1 MIRLFVLGFIT
12 LSLAA
17 LNLAARA
24 QPAGTASAPPL
35 RQTLSLDEGW
45 RFHLGDIARDSF
57 AGGQG
62 VNLYAPDIT
71 YHGAKAGSVW
81 GAAARGYD
89 DKGWKLVDLPHDWV
103 VEQPF
108 DEKALKQQGYRPRG
122 IAWYRRTFKL
132 PASDR
137 GKNIELQFD
146 GVATHSTVY
155 FNGSEVHHN
164 WSGYASF
171 QINVTPMVRYG
182 DDINTVAVRVDAED
196 TEGWWYEGGGIY
208 RHTWLVKRSPVHI
221 ATDGVYANPVK
232 AANGTWVIPAEVTL
246 ANTGPEAASA
256 SVDVGVFDA
265 TGRRV
270 ASARSAPVSI
280 PPQGDAVAKVA
291 VSVAAPQLWSVERP
305 NLYTVRTTVLRNNK
319 PVDAVDTASGFRTI
333 RFDAQKGFF
342 LNDQP
347 LKLQGTSNHQDHAGV
362 GVAVPD
368 SIWDFRIRK
377 LKEMG
382 SNAYRTAHNP
392 PSRELLD
399 AADRQGMLVMDETRH
414 FNASAEYLK
423 QLQWLVRR
431 DRNHPSVILWSLFN
445 EEGLEVNEEGMEIA
459 RVMNAVV
466 KQLDTTR
473 PTTGAQNKG
482 QLGPDGKV
490 NPNNAAL
497 TVDVVGINYQ
507 TDEYDKIRAAYPDK
521 PIVSTEDT
529 SQVMTRGEY
538 TTDWSKV
545 VASYDDVFPGW
556 AKTSSARNSW
566 EAISMQPSFAGGFSW
581 TGFSYR
587 GEPTPYGWPSASS
600 HFGALDLCGFPKT
613 EFYVRQ
619 ALWVK
624 DKPVL
629 TLVPHWNWPGKEGQ
643 SIKVLALTNSD
654 TVALSLNGRLVGEKK
669 VDRFQMVE
677 WQVPYAPGRL
687 EAVAKKNGREVA
699 RFAVE
704 TTSEPVALRLTPD
717 RQALA
722 GDGRDA
728 VPVTVEVVDAQGRPV
743 PTANLPVAL
752 ELSGPGT
759 NIGVGNG
766 DPNSHEPEKGGRVT
780 IYNGL
785 AQVILQSQRA
795 GSGSLVLRATSG
807 SLKPAETTINVRAVP
822 ALPSVPVV
830 AQ

>member
-1 MIRLFVLGFIT
+1 MT

-17 LNLAARA
+17 TSPGMCA
-24 QPAGTASAPPL
+24 PFAGTASPESL

-45 RFHLGDIARDSF
+45 RFHLGDVARDSF

-62 VNLYAPDIT
+62 VNLYGPDIT
-71 YHGAKAGSVW
+71 YHGAKAGSAW

-89 DKGWKLVDLPHDWV
+89 DKAWKVVDLPHDWV

-122 IAWYRRTFKL
+122 IAWYRRTFTL

-146 GVATHSTVY
+146 GVATHCTVY
-155 FNGSEVHHN
+155 FNGTEVHHS

-171 QINVTPMVRYG
+171 QIDVTPMARYG
-182 DDINTVAVRVDAED
+182 GDAVNTIAVRVDAED
-196 TEGWWYEGGGIY
+196 MEGWWYEGGGIY

-232 AANGTWVIPAEVTL
+232 AADGRWTIPAEVTL
-246 ANTGPEAASA
+246 ANTGPAAASA
-256 SVDVGVFDA
+256 TVDVAVFDA
-265 TGRRV
+265 AGRRI
-270 ASARSAPVSI
+270 AGERANPVSI
-280 PPQGDAVAKVA
+280 VAEGDAVAKVA
-291 VSVAAPQLWSVERP
+291 VPVAAPQLWSVESP
-305 NLYTVRTTVLRNNK
+305 HLYTVRTTVLRAGR
-319 PVDAVDTASGFRTI
+319 PVDAVDTTVGFRTI
-333 RFDAQKGFF
+333 RFDARKGFF
-342 LNDQP
+342 LNGQP
-347 LKLQGTSNHQDHAGV
+347 LKLKGTSNHQDHAGV

-368 SIWDFRIRK
+368 SIWDFRLRK

-392 PSRELLD
+392 PAKELLD
-399 AADRQGMLVMDETRH
+399 AADRLGMLVMDETRH
-414 FNASAEYLK
+414 FNASPEYLK

-482 QLGPDGKV
+482 QLGPDGKA
-490 NPNNAAL
+490 NPQNAAQSL
-497 TVDVVGINYQ
+497 DVVGINYQ
-507 TDEYDKIRAAYPDK
+507 AGDYDRIRAAYPDK

-538 TTDWSKV
+538 STDWSKV

-556 AKTSSARNSW
+556 AATSSARNAW
-566 EAISMQPSFAGGFSW
+566 EAISRQSSFAGGFSW
-581 TGFSYR
+581 TGFAYR

-613 EFYVRQ
+613 EFFVRQ
-619 ALWVK
+619 ALWVT

-629 TLVPHWNWPGKEGQ
+629 TLVPHWNWSGQ
-643 SIKVLALTNSD
+643 NGRKIKVLAATNAD
-654 TVALSLNGRLVGEKK
+654 TVALYLNGKLIGEKK
-669 VDRFQMVE
+669 VDPFQMVT

-687 EAVAKKNGREVA
+687 EAVGKKNGREVA
-699 RFAVE
+699 RFAEE
-704 TTSEPVALRLTPD
+704 TTGEPVALRLTPD
-717 RQALA
+717 RMAIA

-728 VPVTVEVVDAQGRPV
+728 VPVTIEAVDAQGRPV

-752 ELSGPGT
+752 ELGGPGA

-766 DPNSHEPEKGGRVT
+766 DPNSHAPEKGDKVS

-785 AQVILQSQRA
+785 AQVILQSRRA
-795 GSGSLVLRATSG
+795 GAGSLVLRATSAG
-807 SLKPAETTINVRAVP
+807 LKPAETVIDVRAVP
-822 ALPSVPVV
+822 AIPSVPVV
-830 AQ
+830 AP